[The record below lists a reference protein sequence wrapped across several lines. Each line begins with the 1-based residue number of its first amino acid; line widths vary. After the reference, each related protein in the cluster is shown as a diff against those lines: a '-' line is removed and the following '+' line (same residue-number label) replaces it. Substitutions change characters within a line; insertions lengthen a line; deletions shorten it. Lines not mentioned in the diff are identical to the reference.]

1 MVLSVQLGCSSE
13 PSTQSAIEAKSVTQA
28 PDERFRNLE
37 PDVAFVGDTACFSC
51 HEDEYFGFKEHGM
64 ASSFYPLNAETAVE
78 SFGLQVVHDV
88 QTGFLYRTYEADGN
102 YYMEEYLLD
111 ASGNKSHRLVREM
124 KYVMGSGTVART
136 YLTEENG
143 WFYEMPVT
151 WYTQARKWDL
161 SPGYQNGNLRFDR
174 KIADRCIVCHNSY
187 PEPVPHT
194 NGKYSEMPHGIG
206 CERCH
211 GPGALHVK
219 ERLAVPEPRTELDD
233 TIVNPVHLSL
243 DRRLD
248 VCQQCHLN
256 ATVSLLRE
264 GRTPYD
270 FRPSQDLADYLA
282 LFVKQEP
289 DSSDEI
295 GVISHA
301 DRMKRSACFLATVAT
316 GKPMECTTCHDPHAG
331 FREQGD
337 SYFNATCLSCHESR
351 RLSGRMPT
359 AELRSDHEATANCIE
374 CHMPRKDL
382 IEAPHS
388 TFTDHWIRVVK
399 PGKPSRPVA
408 AHSRVELA
416 PYFER
421 DRYEEGLPYEGM
433 AYVTYGRQK
442 GDTEAL
448 RRGIDVLDQVLST
461 GAEPSE
467 AVYLHGFAYSL
478 LGEYE
483 RAVPSL
489 EKAVMLGPDTP
500 ERLNSLAQ
508 AYEATARSPAAIERL
523 YRRALASQPDNA
535 NIRINYGRFLE
546 TRGRR
551 NEAIAAYDAAR
562 ISEPWNDIALYNLGT
577 ALLREE
583 RKEEARD
590 ALLASIN
597 LNPLK
602 PEVWSNLGFLYVNE
616 GDLERAL
623 ESFRASVAANPKHP
637 DALSNLGTYY
647 LNAENLQLAV
657 HFLERSLEANA
668 QAPDVLAK
676 LGLAHF
682 RLDDFDAAREYAQRA
697 LDLDENNS
705 MARQII
711 SAI

>member
-1 MVLSVQLGCSSE
+1 MLLAVHLGCGSE
-13 PSTQSAIEAKSVTQA
+13 PSTPAAFEAGHVTQA

-37 PDVAFVGDTACFSC
+37 PDVSFVGDTACFSC
-51 HEDEYFGFKEHGM
+51 HEDEYSGFKQHGM
-64 ASSFYPLNAETAVE
+64 ARSFYPLNAETAVE
-78 SFGLQVVHDV
+78 SFGSEVVQDI
-88 QTGFLYRTYEADGN
+88 QTGFLYRTYEADGS

-111 ASGNKSHRLVREM
+111 ARGIKTHRLVREM
-124 KYVMGSGTVART
+124 EYVVGSGTVARS
-136 YLTEENG
+136 YLAEENG

-151 WYTQARKWDL
+151 WYTQAQKWDL
-161 SPGYQNGNLRFDR
+161 SPGYQNGNQRFAR
-174 KIADRCIVCHNSY
+174 RIADRCIVCHNSY

-194 NGKYSEMPHGIG
+194 NGKYSEMPYGIG

-211 GPGALHVK
+211 GPGALHVE
-219 ERLAVPEPRTELDD
+219 ERLAIPEARSDVDD

-248 VCQQCHLN
+248 VCRQCHLN
-256 ATVSLLRE
+256 TTVSLLRE
-264 GRTPYD
+264 GRTAYD
-270 FRPSQDLADYLA
+270 FRPSQDLSDYVA
-282 LFVKQEP
+282 LFVNQES
-289 DSSDEI
+289 DSNDEI

-301 DRMKRSACFLATVAT
+301 DRMKRSACFLATAAT
-316 GKPMECTTCHDPHAG
+316 GKPMECTTCHDPHEG
-331 FREQGD
+331 FRQQGD
-337 SYFNATCLSCHESR
+337 AYFNATCLSCHESR
-351 RLSGRMPT
+351 SLGGRMPT
-359 AELRSDHEATANCIE
+359 AELLSDHQAGANCIT

-388 TFTDHWIRVVK
+388 AFTDHWIRVVE
-399 PGKPSRPVA
+399 PEESSRPVA

-433 AYVTYGRQK
+433 AYVVYGRQQ

-448 RRGIDVLDQVLST
+448 RHGIDLLDQVFLT

-489 EKAVMLGPDTP
+489 EKAVTLDPDKP

-508 AYEATARSPAAIERL
+508 AYEATARSPAVIERL

-535 NIRINYGRFLE
+535 DIRINYGRFLE
-546 TRGRR
+546 TRDRR
-551 NEAIAAYDAAR
+551 TEAIAAYKEAR

-583 RKEEARD
+583 RREEARD

-602 PEVWSNLGFLYVNE
+602 PGAWSNLGFLYISE
-616 GDLERAL
+616 GDQARAL
-623 ESFRASVAANPKHP
+623 ESFEAGVAANPNHP

-647 LNAENLQLAV
+647 LNTENLQLAV
-657 HFLERSLEANA
+657 RFLERSLEADA
-668 QAPDVLAK
+668 LAPDVLAK

-682 RLDDFDAAREYAQRA
+682 RLDDFDSAREYAERA
-697 LDLDENNS
+697 FELDKNNT

-711 SAI
+711 AAI